1 MLIRLTVSVKL
12 VFKLLKH
19 NCRITENQTLNPMN
33 QPHSLYI
40 GLMSG
45 TSLDGIDAVLAKI
58 GSNGAATTVD
68 AVSIPFTTELRKA
81 LFELQT
87 PGANELHREKQA
99 ANALALAYAEAINQ
113 LLKKVN
119 LQPSD
124 ITAIGAHGQTIRH
137 QPHLGDLAYT
147 HQTLNPALLAE
158 KTGIDVIADFRSRDL
173 AAGGH
178 GAPLVPAFHAQQFTS
193 PQNLA
198 ILNIGGIANL
208 TLLPVNGEVTGFDC
222 GPGNVLMDA
231 WIQEYQGNAF
241 DENGR
246 WALQGEVNVDL
257 LGRMLADPFFA
268 KAPPK
273 STGRDDFH
281 LDWLQEKLGKDNH
294 HAEDVQATL
303 LHLTVQSI
311 LADLYQYAPQTQ
323 MLIVCGGGARNSALM
338 NLLKATA
345 ASFFKESLEITT
357 SESAGI
363 DPQLVE
369 GLAFAWLAWAYK
381 AKRPANLPAVTG
393 AKGPRILGACYPA

>member
-1 MLIRLTVSVKL
+1 
-12 VFKLLKH
+12 
-19 NCRITENQTLNPMN
+19 MN
-33 QPHSLYI
+33 KPHSLYI

-58 GSNGAATTVD
+58 GANGEANALE
-68 AVSIPFTTELRKA
+68 AISAPFSQDLRKA
-81 LFELQT
+81 LFELQS
-87 PGANELHREKQA
+87 PGPNELHREKQA
-99 ANALALAYAEAINQ
+99 GNALALAYADAVNQ
-113 LLKKVN
+113 LLKKAK

-137 QPHLGDLAYT
+137 QPHLGEMAYT

-178 GAPLVPAFHAQQFTS
+178 GAPLVPAFHAQQFAEDK
-193 PQNLA
+193 NLA

-208 TLLPVNGEVTGFDC
+208 TLLPMNGVVTGFDC
-222 GPGNVLMDA
+222 GPGNMLMDA
-231 WIQEYQGNAF
+231 WINEHQGNTF
-241 DENGR
+241 DENGQ
-246 WALQGEVNVDL
+246 WALQGKVNEGL
-257 LGRMLADPFFA
+257 LTKMLADSFFS

-281 LDWLQEKLGKDNH
+281 LAWLKEKLDGENYLC
-294 HAEDVQATL
+294 EDVQATL
-303 LHLTVQSI
+303 LHLTAQSA
-311 LADLYQYAPQTQ
+311 LEALVRHAPQTQ
-323 MLIVCGGGARNSALM
+323 KLIICGGGARNNALM
-338 NLLKATA
+338 NLIKVKAQDI
-345 ASFFKESLEITT
+345 FKHAFEVTT

-369 GLAFAWLAWAYK
+369 GLAFAWLAWAHK
-381 AKRPANLPAVTG
+381 EKRPANLPAVTG